1 MRLKQRPRHFIREW
15 RKHRGL
21 NQEQLAA
28 RIESTQPTISRVESG
43 VMPYDQGLLEALAD
57 ALSCEPCDLLMRD
70 PTQDEGIWSIW
81 DRLGEG
87 KRRQALKIIAA
98 IAEDDQAA

>member
-1 MRLKQRPRHFIREW
+1 M
-15 RKHRGL
+15 
-21 NQEQLAA
+21 
-28 RIESTQPTISRVESG
+28 
-43 VMPYDQGLLEALAD
+43 EALAD